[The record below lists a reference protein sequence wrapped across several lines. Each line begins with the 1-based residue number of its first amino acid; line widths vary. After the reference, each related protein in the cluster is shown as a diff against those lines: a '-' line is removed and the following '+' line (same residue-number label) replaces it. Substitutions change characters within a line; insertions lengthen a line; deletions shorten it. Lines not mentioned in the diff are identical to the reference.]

1 MKKMF
6 VPVVLLTLTAGVA
19 LGQAKP
25 RVAVLEFKNKAQG
38 YAWSWYQAGQAAQ
51 DMMVTELVKID
62 KYRVIERDRLDALM
76 KEKSLTLS
84 GDVDPKTA
92 VKLGK
97 QLGVEYFIIGNV
109 TEMNLIKKGVS
120 TPGWIPGI
128 GRAPNV
134 DVKSSKMEVALDARA
149 INTST
154 GEIVWADTGKAETSD
169 SSVFVMGAGGG
180 ADDRNK
186 LDRCLRPAVQ
196 MLASSL
202 GKKALGTSGVG
213 GGSDSSGIAGK
224 IANVEGGTIYLN
236 VGAEAGVK
244 EGEEFGVY
252 RVGKV
257 IKDPDTGEVL
267 GQDETQVGRV
277 RVATIKGARMS
288 LATKVSGGPFK
299 PGDTIRK

>member
-6 VPVVLLTLTAGVA
+6 VPVILMTLSAGVA

-51 DMMVTELVKID
+51 DMLVTELVKTE
-62 KYRVIERDRLDALM
+62 KYRVIERERLDALM
-76 KEKSLTLS
+76 QEKHLTLS
-84 GDVDPKTA
+84 GDVDPKMA
-92 VKLGK
+92 VKVGK
-97 QLGVEYFIIGNV
+97 QLGVEYLIVGNV
-109 TEMNLIKKGVS
+109 TEMNLTDKGVHV
-120 TPGWIPGI
+120 
-128 GRAPNV
+128 PNLFGNPSV
-134 DVKSSKMEVALDARA
+134 NVKNQKMQVALDARA

-154 GEIVWADTGKAETSD
+154 GEIMWADTGKAETSD
-169 SSVFVMGAGGG
+169 SSVFVAGAGGG
-180 ADDRNK
+180 VNDRNK

-196 MLASSL
+196 ELAKSL
-202 GKKALGTSGVG
+202 EKKSLATSGAG
-213 GGSDSSGIAGK
+213 GSSDSSGVAGK
-224 IANVEGGTIYLN
+224 IANVEGGTLYLN

-244 EGEEFGVY
+244 EGEEYGVY

-267 GQDETQVGRV
+267 GQDETQVGRI
-277 RVATIKGARMS
+277 RVSAVKGARLS

-299 PGDTIRK
+299 AGDTIRK